1 MTAIMRALRDSIS
14 IDWDGPADHAAVQRP
29 AAALFRSSRAS
40 VRWEVKED
48 KAGDNEHMA
57 VRVGV
62 VGWKKCNWL
71 RWSGETSE
79 FPAQQPAGKQTKGNQ
94 LKNVFVVYF
103 LFGETDISLR
113 YSAERG
119 DFSFFVDKRRNWEQ
133 FPCGKLKFLMTREE
147 PTKRTLKQHIQHVLL
162 RSHARNGRGAK
173 KVGN

>member
-1 MTAIMRALRDSIS
+1 MLLFLWLSRNQIVHEQMTAIMRALRDSIS

-48 KAGDNEHMA
+48 KAGDNEDTA

-79 FPAQQPAGKQTKGNQ
+79 FPAQQPPAKQTKGNQ
-94 LKNVFVVYF
+94 LKNVFGVYF

-113 YSAERG
+113 YSAEGG
-119 DFSFFVDKRRNWEQ
+119 DFSFFLWTRDEIGNSFLAVSWSFWWR
-133 FPCGKLKFLMTREE
+133 GKNQPNER
-147 PTKRTLKQHIQHVLL
+147 
-162 RSHARNGRGAK
+162 
-173 KVGN
+173 